1 MSECIK
7 CRDRDAKAATS
18 CEANFKELQKKY
30 HKLLL
35 VFAVLSG
42 VLGKEI
48 IDKTM
53 NLFTSVSPV
62 VDVVSEVPKL
72 KPDLIYP
79 SYYKEDSL
87 FLADVPPLLTELR
100 LTSSPELDIFFRDE
114 YEYVYVPEI
123 GQIALLGSLP
133 FLMNK
138 RRR

>member
-7 CRDRDAKAATS
+7 CRDRDAKAASS

-30 HKLLL
+30 NKLLL
-35 VFAVLSG
+35 VFAVLAG

-53 NLFTSVSPV
+53 SLFTSVSPV
-62 VDVVSEVPKL
+62 IDVVSEIPEPKPVL
-72 KPDLIYP
+72 TYP
-79 SYYKEDSL
+79 TYYIEDSL
-87 FLADVPPLLTELR
+87 LLADVPPLLLDLR
-100 LTSSPELDIFFRDE
+100 LTSSPELDIFFEDD
-114 YEYVYVPEI
+114 YEYVYVPEV
-123 GQIALLGSLP
+123 GQVAMLGSLP

>member
-7 CRDRDAKAATS
+7 CRDRDAKAASS

-35 VFAVLSG
+35 VFAVLAG
-42 VLGKEI
+42 ILGKEI

-53 NLFTSVSPV
+53 SLFESVSPV
-62 VDVVSEVPKL
+62 VAVTSKSPEPK
-72 KPDLIYP
+72 PAT
-79 SYYKEDSL
+79 SRSFYYAEDSIL
-87 FLADVPPLLTELR
+87 FANVPPLLVDLR
-100 LTSSPELDIFFRDE
+100 LTPSSEFDIFFEND
-114 YEYVYVPEI
+114 YAYIPEV